1 MSKREILEKVAF
13 KTNIV
18 SGAVRSGAKMTGA
31 LSKIAPKTTRSI
43 MGFAKK
49 NPRIFA
55 SGVGMLGGSALG
67 AGVGALINPGED
79 EEGHKKSRLQNILR
93 GAAIGGVGGGLL
105 GLSRIGRGFGTGVGN
120 AFKVN
125 EVSKM
130 RALKLQNLV
139 SQAKVPN
146 TPLEQKLQNPAP
158 EVKVPNTPLEQKL
171 QNPAPEVIPL
181 PPSSLSE
188 VKLLPPPP
196 RKKIL
201 KTRIRKNP
209 GIISRL
215 KRKVRR
221 FKKKMFLPNLNPEG
235 GPVIN
240 VRAPEPGI
248 IM

>member
-158 EVKVPNTPLEQKL
+158 EV
-171 QNPAPEVIPL
+171 IPL